1 MLVSGFCGLPD
12 GSEWIRDTAEGDAS
26 DPDAVGEL
34 LAERMKGAGAEEL
47 LRRAERMAEVASGA
61 ELAAR

>member
-26 DPDAVGEL
+26 DPAALGEL
-34 LAERMKGAGAEEL
+34 LAERMKGAGAADL
-47 LRRAERMAEVASGA
+47 LERAAEMAEAMGVAK
-61 ELAAR
+61 